1 MHDSLP
7 LSPLE
12 FSELMAPMGCSDG
25 ENLAVAVSGGADSL
39 ALTLML
45 GEWCRRHDISLT
57 AITVDHG
64 LRTEAAAEA
73 RQVTDRLKH
82 YDIAH
87 VTLTWGGDKPH
98 SNIQDQA
105 RRARYRLM
113 GEWCRSHGVGKLFL
127 GHHQDDQA
135 ETFLIRLFRG
145 SGVDGLAAMKPQAAF
160 PVSVPGMGTVCR
172 PLLTVPKDRLKATLR
187 HMGQEWIDDP
197 SNEDVSYTRI
207 KIRNLLA
214 EKDIDGLTAA
224 RMAGTAARMG
234 RVQSLLISLTAD
246 LEREAV
252 TWFPEGY
259 VEVAVAPLISA
270 HEEIS
275 LRCLATLLRQIS
287 GGTYAPRLTRLE
299 ALYGKLRAGDFA
311 GQTLGS
317 CLILP
322 LSDNRI
328 RISREVA
335 GISESCDLERDSDLI
350 WDGRFVIKNG
360 AITGHLKK
368 IEQAEWQQ
376 ICHQNPALEKLKFAK
391 VIRDSLPCIIT
402 DTGKIILPTFIP
414 GFEETGFQAVLK
426 QHFVNDLAVK

>member
-1 MHDSLP
+1 MV
-7 LSPLE
+7 
-12 FSELMAPMGCSDG
+12 PMGCSVG

-45 GEWCRRHDISLT
+45 GEWCRSHDISLT

-64 LRTEAAAEA
+64 LRAEATAEA
-73 RQVTDRLKH
+73 RQVADWLRP

-87 VTLTWGGDKPH
+87 VTLTWDGDKPH

-113 GEWCRSHGVGKLFL
+113 GEWCRSHGVDKIFL

-160 PVSVPGMGTVCR
+160 PVSLSGMNRLTVCR
-172 PLLTVPKDRLKATLR
+172 PLLTEPKDRLKATLR
-187 HMGQEWIDDP
+187 HLGQKWIEDP
-197 SNEDVSYTRI
+197 SNENDSYTRI
-207 KIRNLLA
+207 KVRNLLA
-214 EKDIDGLTAA
+214 ENDIDGLTAA

-234 RVQSLLISLTAD
+234 RVQSLLMSLTAD
-246 LEREAV
+246 LEQEAV
-252 TWFPEGY
+252 IYFPEGY
-259 VEVAVAPLISA
+259 AEVAIAPLVSA
-270 HEEIS
+270 HEEIA
-275 LRCLATLLRQIS
+275 LRCLVALLRRIRR
-287 GGTYAPRLTRLE
+287 GTYAPRLTRLE
-299 ALYGKLRAGDFA
+299 ALYDRLRAGDFA
-311 GQTLGS
+311 GQTLGG
-317 CLILP
+317 CLISP

-328 RISREVA
+328 RISREAA
-335 GISESCDLERDSDLI
+335 GISETCDLERNSDLI

-360 AITGHLKK
+360 TTTGHLKK

-376 ICHQNPALEKLKFAK
+376 ICHQNPALEKMRFAK
-391 VIRDSLPCIIT
+391 VVRDSLPCIIT
-402 DTGKIILPTFIP
+402 DSGEVHLPNFIP
-414 GFEETGFQAVLK
+414 GFEETGFQARFK

>member
-1 MHDSLP
+1 MHDSLH

-12 FSELMAPMGCSDG
+12 FSELMAPMGCSAG
-25 ENLAVAVSGGADSL
+25 ENLAAAVSGGADSL

-45 GEWCRRHDISLT
+45 GEWCRNHDISLT
-57 AITVDHG
+57 ALTVDHG

-73 RQVTDRLKH
+73 RQVADWLKH

-87 VTLTWGGDKPH
+87 VTLTWDGDKPH

-105 RRARYRLM
+105 RRARYKLM
-113 GEWCRSHGVGKLFL
+113 GEWCRSHGVGQLFL

-160 PVSVPGMGTVCR
+160 PVSLPGMDTVCR

-187 HMGQEWIDDP
+187 HMGQAWIDDP

-207 KIRNLLA
+207 KVRNLLA
-214 EKDIDGLTAA
+214 ESGIEGLSVD

-234 RVQSLLISLTAD
+234 RVQSLLMSLTAD

-252 TWFPEGY
+252 TCFPEGY
-259 VEVAVAPLISA
+259 AEVAIAPLISA
-270 HEEIS
+270 HEEIA
-275 LRCLATLLRQIS
+275 LRCLAALLRRIS

-299 ALYGKLRAGDFA
+299 ALYGRLRAGDFA
-311 GQTLGS
+311 GQTLGG
-317 CLILP
+317 CLISQ

-328 RISREVA
+328 RISREAA
-335 GISESCDLERDSDLI
+335 GISETCGLGRNSTLI

-360 AITGHLKK
+360 TITGHLKK
-368 IEQAEWQQ
+368 IEQADWQQ

-402 DTGKIILPTFIP
+402 DTGEVVLPNFIP
-414 GFEETGFQAVLK
+414 GFEETGFQAKLK
-426 QHFVNDLAVK
+426 QHFVNDLPVK